1 MRVGDYPE
9 GLILLRTTV
18 VASFGPDILCLSGLA
33 SSLQLDSHGVV
44 PCFSNHA
51 GHRARH
57 ATSASLSNLGVSRNV
72 VSVWF

>member
-1 MRVGDYPE
+1 MRVESYPE
-9 GLILLRTTV
+9 GLILLRTTA

-33 SSLQLDSHGVV
+33 SSSQLEENGVA

-57 ATSASLSNLGVSRNV
+57 ATSASSSNLGVSRNV